1 MVLNSNSPSLHVFR
15 IPLAGKGRGGR
26 TSGGI
31 LLRAR
36 ARCLPSCNS
45 GSSAPPKHRPTGE
58 IWSLWLFPQH
68 AAPLPIPTW
77 EKSPESSTSTPRARN
92 TYCLFSGDKIL
103 FLKYTE
109 SEFPRGPPPPRCV
122 HDAGQP
128 PPPELLH
135 ETKDG
140 HYTLRARQKTP
151 L

>member
-1 MVLNSNSPSLHVFR
+1 MEEPLVGSYSVPGPDAHQALIRAARHPQNIDQQGKFGPFGFFPNTLPLSPSL
-15 IPLAGKGRGGR
+15 L
-26 TSGGI
+26 
-31 LLRAR
+31 
-36 ARCLPSCNS
+36 
-45 GSSAPPKHRPTGE
+45 
-58 IWSLWLFPQH
+58 
-68 AAPLPIPTW
+68 